1 MVSAEDESGQTGVVS
16 PLPPVRKPATLRCLG
31 PVDPGPLVRPMTRLS
46 DQAWEREDRVKRNR
60 FPCFHHTRH
69 FVFRFFRPD
78 EDPRR
83 FHARPGWRL
92 WRAWLLPL
100 MERVAATYG
109 FTEPIFPKAMLARLE
124 SGQCI
129 DLHVDG
135 GASTP
140 LVHKV
145 HIPLQTDPRAVMTVG
160 GTTLHLLPGYAW
172 EVNNLARHG
181 AHNGSE
187 RDRIHFIF
195 ELFEGAGHNV
205 PENEDGGDP
214 G

>member
-1 MVSAEDESGQTGVVS
+1 MSAGGESGQTRVVS
-16 PLPPVRKPATLRCLG
+16 RLPPVRKPATVRCLG
-31 PVDPGPLVRPMTRLS
+31 PIDPGPLVRPMTRLS

-60 FPCFHHTRH
+60 FPCFHSTRH
-69 FVFRFFRPD
+69 FVFRFFSHD

-83 FHARPGWRL
+83 FHARPSWRL

-109 FTEPIFPKAMLARLE
+109 FTKPIFPKAMLARLE

-145 HIPLQTDPRAVMTVG
+145 HIPLQTDPRAVVTVG

-172 EVNNLARHG
+172 EVNNLALHG
-181 AHNGSE
+181 AHNGSG

-195 ELFEGAGHNV
+195 ELFEGAGHNM
-205 PENEDGGDP
+205 PENEGGEISAD
-214 G
+214 